1 MMRRE
6 TAYKLA
12 GRKHQHGNALDE
24 AHCHHEMR
32 FAAEP
37 ADQAGRALTVLQQLA
52 WLRVE
57 HSRQADT
64 LSVRYDLS
72 HHSLRELEAYL
83 EEQGFTLDNS
93 WVSRIRRSLAH
104 FCEDTQ
110 TRNAASPQR
119 LIKQSNQVY
128 VKAYEQHPHG
138 DHDDTPVEL
147 REIK

>member
-1 MMRRE
+1 MRRE

-12 GRKHQHGNALDE
+12 GRKHQHDNVLDE
-24 AHCHHEMR
+24 AHCHHIMC

-37 ADQAGRALTVLQQLA
+37 AGQTERALTVLQQMAYLKA
-52 WLRVE
+52 EPAR
-57 HSRQADT
+57 HANS
-64 LSVRYDLS
+64 LSVRYELS
-72 HHSLRELEAYL
+72 HHSLRELEANL
-83 EEQGFTLDNS
+83 TEQGFTLDQS
-93 WVSRIRRSLAH
+93 WVSRIRRALAH

-128 VKAYEQHPHG
+128 VKAWEHHPHG

>member
-1 MMRRE
+1 MRRE

-12 GRKHQHGNALDE
+12 GRKHQHSNALDD
-24 AHCHHEMR
+24 AHCHHEIR
-32 FAAEP
+32 FSAEP
-37 ADQAGRALTVLQQLA
+37 AEQASQGLERLLQLA
-52 WLRVE
+52 YLRAEPGRDARSLHVSYE
-57 HSRQADT
+57 
-64 LSVRYDLS
+64 LS

-83 EEQGFTLDNS
+83 EESGLVLDQS
-93 WVSRIRRSLAH
+93 WPSRLRRSLTH

-110 TRNAASPQR
+110 MRNASLPQR

>member
-12 GRKHQHGNALDE
+12 GRNHQRDNALDE
-24 AHCHHEMR
+24 AHCDYEMS
-32 FAAEP
+32 FASNPAGQAE
-37 ADQAGRALTVLQQLA
+37 RALPLLQQLA
-52 WLRVE
+52 FLRAE
-57 HSRQADT
+57 AGQRPET
-64 LSVRYDLS
+64 LSLRYELS
-72 HHSLRELEAYL
+72 HHTLRELETYL
-83 EEQGFTLDNS
+83 EEQGFVLDQS
-93 WVSRIRRSLAH
+93 LVSCLRRALAH
-104 FCEDTQ
+104 FCEDTR

-128 VKAYEQHPHG
+128 VKAYERHPHG

>member
-1 MMRRE
+1 MRRE

-12 GRKHQHGNALDE
+12 GRKHQHDNALDE

-37 ADQAGRALTVLQQLA
+37 AGQSERALVVLQQLA
-52 WLRVE
+52 YLRAE
-57 HSRQADT
+57 PSRNADT
-64 LSVRYDLS
+64 LSVRYELS
-72 HHSLRELEAYL
+72 HHSLRELEACL
-83 EEQGFTLDNS
+83 EEQGFVLDQS

-110 TRNAASPQR
+110 TRNARSPQR

-128 VKAYEQHPHG
+128 VKAWEHHPHG
-138 DHDDTPVEL
+138 DHDDTPLEL

>member
-12 GRKHQHGNALDE
+12 GRKHQHDNVLDE
-24 AHCHHEMR
+24 AHCHHIMS
-32 FAAEP
+32 FASEPAGQAERALLALQQIAYLKAEP
-37 ADQAGRALTVLQQLA
+37 GRHPDA
-52 WLRVE
+52 
-57 HSRQADT
+57 
-64 LSVRYDLS
+64 LSVRYELS
-72 HHSLRELEAYL
+72 HHTLRELEAYL
-83 EEQGFTLDNS
+83 AEQGFVLDQT
-93 WVSRIRRSLAH
+93 WGARLRRAFAN

-110 TRNAASPQR
+110 TRNASSPQR

-128 VKAYEQHPHG
+128 VKAWEHHPHG

>member
-12 GRKHQHGNALDE
+12 GRKHQHDNALDG
-24 AHCHHEMR
+24 AHCHHIMR

-37 ADQAGRALTVLQQLA
+37 AGQLARALAVLGQVA
-52 WLRVE
+52 YLRVE
-57 HSRQADT
+57 MGRHADT
-64 LSVRYDLS
+64 LSVSYALS

-83 EEQGFTLDNS
+83 TEQGFVLDQS
-93 WVSRIRRSLAH
+93 WVSRIRSAFAH

-110 TRNAASPQR
+110 ARNASSPQR

-128 VKAYEQHPHG
+128 VKAYEHHPHG